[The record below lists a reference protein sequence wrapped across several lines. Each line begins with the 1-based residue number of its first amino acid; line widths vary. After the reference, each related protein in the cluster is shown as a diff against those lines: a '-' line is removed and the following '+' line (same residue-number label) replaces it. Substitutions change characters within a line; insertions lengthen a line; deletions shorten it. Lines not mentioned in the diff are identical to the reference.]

1 MQDAPRRGSLKERVT
16 AYEAAASPRAEAPP
30 PPRTSS
36 ASASPLQLEPSRP
49 ESAESDQPAPLNE
62 RLSSVLS
69 LGAFPDD
76 PPTPEPAAAPPN
88 MGRSPR
94 TSITLGQCV
103 SSGGELGV
111 TPGAEAIGPVISAAL
126 MRANALLAERC
137 SVPRIATVLAQSGI
151 YDSDTLRMVLAC
163 SAEEQRLGVLLA
175 SKADAPLAL
184 LPVLRSQLLGAASPV
199 APRPEPSASVRRSSV
214 RASGIRSSSIRASSI
229 RASGFRASSI
239 RASGIRS
246 SSMRGSRIRS
256 SSVSRHGSAAKREG
270 GDDAEEEAAAAEEAE
285 EEEEAPAETSVAV
298 EVIALALRCQCGEVM
313 PLLRASMGA
322 QIDAIA
328 TFFEDATVFVLSRLW
343 SGTLVGDE
351 ARLATRP
358 TGVPGG
364 LIGRGRPKPAAALG
378 LNLRRC
384 GCRLEADLWP
394 K

>member
-1 MQDAPRRGSLKERVT
+1 MSFVGACPPPPGMQDTPRRGSLKERVT

-49 ESAESDQPAPLNE
+49 ESAESDQPAPLNK

-76 PPTPEPAAAPPN
+76 PPTPEPVAAPPN
-88 MGRSPR
+88 MGRSSR

-111 TPGAEAIGPVISAAL
+111 TPGAEAIGPVVSAAL
-126 MRANALLAERC
+126 MRANALLADRC

-214 RASGIRSSSIRASSI
+214 RASGIRSSSF
-229 RASGFRASSI
+229 RASGI

-246 SSMRGSRIRS
+246 SSVRASGIRS
-256 SSVSRHGSAAKREG
+256 SSVSRRGSAAKREG
-270 GDDAEEEAAAAEEAE
+270 GDDAEEAAAEEEA
-285 EEEEAPAETSVAV
+285 EAPAETSVAV

-343 SGTLVGDE
+343 SGTLVENIWPVWPHDQPGLQMADWPRMAE
-351 ARLATRP
+351 AC
-358 TGVPGG
+358 GCPG
-364 LIGRGRPKPAAALG
+364 PESAAAG
-378 LNLRRC
+378 AAWRRI
-384 GCRLEADLWP
+384 WP
-394 K
+394 N